1 MGSQCLDNKY
11 NVHVLTAFVLSENM
25 QPKEGSQP
33 NYSRDS
39 PTKMQSLSEN
49 EPTSHTNPSTLD
61 SGFAGCL
68 SYTSNRDYTSSLDT
82 PYVHQQPA
90 TLNLPAV
97 LWDKPAGSKIRVPPP
112 VPPMSSSPILDF
124 LLFPHPPSLSLSLVA
139 ATTASAAATTAAG
152 ARAAPRRAQRV
163 CGVRGLR
170 REAVRRDRAAP
181 ALREDIPV
189 RAVVHRPLGHVFRG
203 RVVTRVR
210 DALYLCGCGAV

>member
-1 MGSQCLDNKY
+1 MYTEFKVVGSKCLDNKY

-49 EPTSHTNPSTLD
+49 EPPSHTNPSTLD

-68 SYTSNRDYTSSLDT
+68 SYTSNSDYTSSLDT

-112 VPPMSSSPILDF
+112 VPPRS
-124 LLFPHPPSLSLSLVA
+124 
-139 ATTASAAATTAAG
+139 
-152 ARAAPRRAQRV
+152 PRRPIDPVNSGAFDVAMGGPAIEGSNHIYNAPQ
-163 CGVRGLR
+163 RGLTMDLTAFIKNR
-170 REAVRRDRAAP
+170 
-181 ALREDIPV
+181 
-189 RAVVHRPLGHVFRG
+189 FS
-203 RVVTRVR
+203 
-210 DALYLCGCGAV
+210 